1 MTYLEKKTAPPPVYL
16 NGVVVAHAQG
26 PNQAFGDEVVASF
39 QRGFQ
44 ASSGVW
50 LVQVKLV
57 YL

>member
-1 MTYLEKKTAPPPVYL
+1 MLAQL